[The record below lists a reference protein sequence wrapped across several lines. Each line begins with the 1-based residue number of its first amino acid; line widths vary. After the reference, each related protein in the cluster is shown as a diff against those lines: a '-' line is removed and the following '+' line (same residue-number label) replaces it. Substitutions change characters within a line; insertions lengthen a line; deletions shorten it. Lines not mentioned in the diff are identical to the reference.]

1 MKSVKSVPR
10 LEIKKLKEIGVLS
23 LAKNQVTEM
32 EYSDGTVFLLDK
44 KKLGEDEYLRVRFTV
59 NFSNGESKD
68 FERLIYIIERPSNLM
83 KGVILYFGCPS
94 SGSLAK
100 TLYFDFKDFNFKS
113 FKYYNYPRRRLYYP
127 LQMVS
132 GKSRLIAQERA
143 YYNKISLL
151 EEKAVLNTYNGDAT
165 QLNKRIEKLY
175 IKLDDLHY
183 ILLRSVAKI
192 LARANTSVS

>member
-100 TLYFDFKDFNFKS
+100 TLYFDFNDFNFKS

-127 LQMVS
+127 LQTVS
-132 GKSRLIAQERA
+132 GLSKIFMQQEMYKLKLDREYAKRSQKTHADKPIKRL
-143 YYNKISLL
+143 NKIVHL
-151 EEKAVLNTYNGDAT
+151 EQKLNASYQKQKSNF
-165 QLNKRIEKLY
+165 LKFLY
-175 IKLDDLHY
+175 RQNIQF
-183 ILLRSVAKI
+183 
-192 LARANTSVS
+192 